1 MSPKS
6 TKRIMGTDEP
16 KAGAEQHEA
25 PTPTTQLGSVLTDPA
40 SEKPKVKS
48 PKGKK
53 APGEEKKETAKKPE
67 KAPKEPKPKKERA
80 VDQWG
85 FGVETKRHKFVEL
98 LREKGPLSPAEF
110 KKELGG
116 FSHTK
121 TWRILVKK
129 LGKRAV
135 HKDGKFAIV
144 G

>member
-53 APGEEKKETAKKPE
+53 APGEE
-67 KAPKEPKPKKERA
+67 KKERA